1 MPLLSSTYILC
12 SLATALRNTFDSSIG
27 VRGPGW
33 DELMIEMTGWMG
45 WRMGIRAGPFKVYQV
60 GERDGGVR
68 LSALYIRVLDV
79 EIMYI

>member
-1 MPLLSSTYILC
+1 
-12 SLATALRNTFDSSIG
+12 
-27 VRGPGW
+27 
-33 DELMIEMTGWMG
+33 MIEMTGWMG